1 MTRIG
6 CVREATSNIKRRMIR
21 EGLCLILFLS
31 SVFLSSPAGS
41 QETEY
46 TLGVVPQYASSAIYK
61 AWLPF
66 AEYLAHR
73 TGITIKLKLSKSFP
87 EFERDL
93 ADGAFD
99 FVFMNPYQQARSRE
113 KQGYI
118 PLVHDSA
125 DRLTGILVVLKD
137 SPITSVKELDGAKIV
152 FPSPNSFA
160 ASLYPRALLIAQEK
174 ISFTPEYVNTHDNVY
189 RHVIVGRATAGGG
202 VRKTFQKQPRA
213 VQEQL
218 RVIYETPGVTP
229 HPFSAHPRV
238 PENVRQD
245 VVMAIL
251 DLSQTREGSQ
261 MLADIS
267 ISQPTAANYYRDY
280 GDLEKLELDRYRG
293 EDVEE

>member
-6 CVREATSNIKRRMIR
+6 CVREATLNIKRRMIR
-21 EGLCLILFLS
+21 KGLCLILFLS
-31 SVFLSSPAGS
+31 SVFLPSHAGS

-46 TLGVVPQYASSAIYK
+46 ILGVIPQYASSAIYK

-66 AEYLAHR
+66 AEYLSQR
-73 TGITIKLKLSKSFP
+73 TGIAIKLKLSKSFP

-93 ADGAFD
+93 TDGAFD
-99 FVFMNPYQQARSRE
+99 FVFMNPHQQVISRE
-113 KQGYI
+113 RQGYI

-125 DRLTGILVVLKD
+125 DRLTGILVVPRD
-137 SPITSVKELDGAKIV
+137 SPITSVKQLDEAKIA
-152 FPSPNSFA
+152 FPSPNLFA
-160 ASLYPRALLIAQEK
+160 ASLYLRALLTAQEK

-189 RHVIVGRATAGGG
+189 RHVIVGRATAGGSIRG
-202 VRKTFQKQPRA
+202 TLQKQPPA

-267 ISQPTAANYYRDY
+267 IPQPTAANYYRDY
-280 GDLEKLELDRYRG
+280 GDLEKLELDRYRV